1 MGRLL
6 QWTDIFFFPSWLLFP
21 VVSPM
26 TMKMTVVIPDPWP
39 HSESP
44 TAVVYTI
51 GYVLEL
57 PVIF

>member
-1 MGRLL
+1 M
-6 QWTDIFFFPSWLLFP
+6 
-21 VVSPM
+21 VSPM

-57 PVIF
+57 PMIF